1 MPLTGK
7 QRAEL
12 RAEAHHLD
20 VLVHVGHQGITDTVV
35 GSLDDVLRTRE
46 LVKVQLS
53 KNADVKAKDVAYD
66 LAAQVQAEVIQ
77 VIGRTVTLYRPNPE
91 IKGKAGDLPPWR
103 R

>member
-35 GSLDDVLRTRE
+35 GALDDVLRTKE
-46 LVKVQLS
+46 LVKVQL
-53 KNADVKAKDVAYD
+53 
-66 LAAQVQAEVIQ
+66 
-77 VIGRTVTLYRPNPE
+77 
-91 IKGKAGDLPPWR
+91 
-103 R
+103 